1 MFKYETHLHTKES
14 SRCGSTSAA
23 EYPAY
28 YKSLGYSGI
37 FITDHFFNGNC
48 RISNDL
54 PWEDR
59 VNIFCHSYE
68 LAKKAGDAIDFPVF
82 FGWEANFDGDEFL
95 IYGLDKKWLLGH
107 PDIMSYSRAEQY
119 DVIHRD
125 NGLVVQAHPFR
136 ERDYLNTI
144 YLNPDTCDAMEGYNT
159 FNHMYNNH
167 NAEIYCREHNIFMT
181 AGSDLHKIGS
191 AENDRL
197 YGMEFDTPLS
207 NEGDYVKRI
216 LNREGHIA
224 VPHAHRVPDNYTIE
238 TKLPVV
244 TNHR

>member
-1 MFKYETHLHTKES
+1 
-14 SRCGSTSAA
+14 
-23 EYPAY
+23 
-28 YKSLGYSGI
+28 
-37 FITDHFFNGNC
+37 
-48 RISNDL
+48 
-54 PWEDR
+54 
-59 VNIFCHSYE
+59 
-68 LAKKAGDAIDFPVF
+68 
-82 FGWEANFDGDEFL
+82 
-95 IYGLDKKWLLGH
+95 
-107 PDIMSYSRAEQY
+107 MSYSRAEQY

-144 YLNPDTCDAMEGYNT
+144 YLNPETCDAMEGYNT

-191 AENDRL
+191 TEDCNL
-197 YGMEFDTPLS
+197 YGMEFDSPLA
-207 NEGDYVKRI
+207 NEADYVKRI
-216 LNREGHIA
+216 LNSEGHIA
-224 VPHAHRVPDNYTIE
+224 VPRTHRVPDNYTIE